1 MALEE
6 ESQTRTF
13 NQDFTFFCWISWWSQ
28 ELIFRKSDDS
38 GDVRHP
44 VSTDGKLAS
53 HSGPKGTAADDCHHH
68 HGGCTPLLFKAT
80 RSTFPNLHHQGCTLF
95 LFKPAHLTFAN
106 FKYHGCTPLSTLD
119 NHTPLDQRAP
129 VTIFTALF
137 LFVFASSIF
146 FRAYYLKHLTLHL
159 FSFIVTQWQLGLLTT
174 GITKCHWVGQILSE

>member
-1 MALEE
+1 MFIGA
-6 ESQTRTF
+6 
-13 NQDFTFFCWISWWSQ
+13 NSWWWWI
-28 ELIFRKSDDS
+28 LFCFWWIAWWLWGLLVCNNDASDDAT
-38 GDVRHP
+38 HP
-44 VSTDGKLAS
+44 VPTDGQLAS
-53 HSGPKGTAADDCHHH
+53 HSGAKGTAADDRHHH
-68 HGGCTPLLFKAT
+68 HGGCTPLLLAT
-80 RSTFPNLHHQGCTLF
+80 RSAFPNFHHHGCTLF

-106 FKYHGCTPLSTLD
+106 FQYHNCTPLSTLD